1 MASKVMNIVNSLVEE
16 RKTMKEQNYIWEGEE
31 MGWCYVV
38 KYEANKFGARVELNN
53 GSIVNTMDCSGD
65 YLRSY
70 NYWKNLNK
78 EEEEVILIKCD
89 FCDNQED
96 PDEMIS
102 LNSGLACP
110 HCRYIEEDGEFE

>member
-16 RKTMKEQNYIWEGEE
+16 RKTMKEQNYIWEGEK

-70 NYWKNLNK
+70 NYWKNSNK
-78 EEEEVILIKCD
+78 EEELKELK
-89 FCDNQED
+89 
-96 PDEMIS
+96 
-102 LNSGLACP
+102 
-110 HCRYIEEDGEFE
+110 EELETRKAMEKFFREKGIIGQNEYFDSKTREWKI